1 MFFLKWGSLA
11 LATALCV
18 SCARN
23 AHQPFDAE
31 AHRAEWAARAPES
44 PDLAEFARQ
53 FAEQSDRTP
62 TFDPL
67 DGFDLAEAEVA
78 GLFFNGG
85 LRTERARLRIAEVGA
100 DKAGL
105 WPDPQVNLSVMKI
118 LDLAVEP
125 WVLGADAAL
134 TMPLMGSTARAK
146 ALAEAHAESEAW
158 RVTAEE
164 WKFLQDLRVAWIE
177 WSSFDQQAALTAE
190 QIESVN
196 KILEIVQTLSDAD
209 EIPRTES
216 RLFAIERAALEIEH
230 HHFTHESEE
239 RAMAIR
245 TMIGFRPDAE
255 ITLAPAIQPFAIPP
269 EDAHSHADDPA
280 IIERHPTLQMLGAEL
295 AEAQTALERERRL
308 AWGEMEIGPSYEQ
321 EEGVEKA
328 GANAGLTLPL
338 WNRNQRAIAEA
349 EAELR
354 VAEIARAAEVERL
367 TGELAA
373 AEHRL
378 HAAQADWSLLSENL
392 APLVQEQ
399 VNEARAVAELGELDA
414 LMLLEALTKSYETQ
428 LRMVEVQAEIAIAV
442 AELWNIAPP
451 QPLPAQLKEMLNHDA
466 E

>member
-1 MFFLKWGSLA
+1 MHFLKWGLLA
-11 LATALCV
+11 SATLLSA

-23 AHQPFDAE
+23 AHQGFDAE
-31 AHRAEWAARAPES
+31 AHRAEWVARVPES
-44 PDLAEFARQ
+44 PELSEFAQ
-53 FAEQSDRTP
+53 QLAEQSNRQM
-62 TFDPL
+62 TFDPA

-105 WPDPQVNLSVMKI
+105 WPDPRVNVSILRI
-118 LDLAVEP
+118 LDLATEP
-125 WVLGADAAL
+125 WVLGADAVL
-134 TMPLMGSTARAK
+134 TMPLLGGLSQSK

-196 KILEIVQTLSDAD
+196 KILEIVQVLSDAD

-255 ITLAPAIQPFAIPP
+255 ITLAPAIQPFAIPS

-308 AWGEMEIGPSYEQ
+308 AWGEMEMGPSYERD
-321 EEGVEKA
+321 EGVEKA
-328 GANAGLTLPL
+328 GGNAGLTLPL

-349 EAELR
+349 EAEVR
-354 VAEIARAAEVERL
+354 ATEIALAAEVERM

-378 HAAQADWSLLSENL
+378 HAAQADWKLLSDNL
-392 APLVQEQ
+392 APLVQQQ
-399 VNEARAVAELGELDA
+399 VDEARAVAELGDLDA
-414 LMLLEALTKSYETQ
+414 LLLLESLKRDYETR
-428 LRMVEVQAEIAIAV
+428 LRMIEVQAEIAVAV
-442 AELWNIAPP
+442 AQLWHIAPP
-451 QPLPAQLKEMLNHDA
+451 DPLPAQLKEMLNHDT